1 MDHVPPSDPVTKQR
15 RIGGMLYAM
24 TNDPTPPS
32 PDNVVTLDTAAP
44 DAGERERAAET
55 ALLLRVRDHGDRT
68 AFNEFFDRFC
78 PRLRAYAQKQGAAP
92 QVAENVVQ
100 DVMIT
105 AWTRA
110 HLFDPDKASAR
121 TWIYTLV
128 RNRLIDAHRAGE
140 RRQRAYDKLATN
152 VAVVEDTPDEPE
164 HGLGNTKL
172 LSMLEELPEEQTRAV
187 LMAYVEGKSHREIAE
202 ELGVPTGTIKSRTRL
217 ALQRLRK
224 MMEIGE

>member
-1 MDHVPPSDPVTKQR
+1 
-15 RIGGMLYAM
+15 M
-24 TNDPTPPS
+24 TNDATPPTT
-32 PDNVVTLDTAAP
+32 DNVVSLTGTP
-44 DAGERERAAET
+44 TDANDRDRAAET
-55 ALLLRVRDHGDRT
+55 DLLVRVRDDGDRA
-68 AFNEFFDRFC
+68 AFNEFFERFC
-78 PRLRAYAQKQGAAP
+78 PRLRAYAQRQGAAP

-110 HLFDPDKASAR
+110 HLFDPGKASAR

-140 RRQRAYDKLATN
+140 RRQRAYDNLATN
-152 VAVVEDTPDEPE
+152 VATAIEHPDEPE
-164 HGLGNTKL
+164 HDLGNTKL
-172 LSMLEELPEEQTRAV
+172 LSMLEELPEEQMRAV

-224 MMEIGE
+224 MMETEQ

>member
-1 MDHVPPSDPVTKQR
+1 
-15 RIGGMLYAM
+15 MLYIM
-24 TNDPTPPS
+24 KDDQNPPV
-32 PDNVVTLDTAAP
+32 PGNVVTLASGASDNA
-44 DAGERERAAET
+44 ERERAAET
-55 ALLLRVRDHGDRT
+55 ALLVSVRDHGDRA
-68 AFNEFFDRFC
+68 AFNDFFERFC
-78 PRLRAYAQKQGAAP
+78 PRLRAYAQKQGASP

-105 AWTRA
+105 AWTRT

-140 RRQRAYDKLATN
+140 RRQRAYDSLATN
-152 VAVVEDTPDEPE
+152 VAVAEDVADEPNHE
-164 HGLGNTKL
+164 LGNTKL
-172 LSMLEELPEEQTRAV
+172 RAMLEELPEEQMRAV

-217 ALQRLRK
+217 ALQRLRR
-224 MMEIGE
+224 MMEGGE

>member
-1 MDHVPPSDPVTKQR
+1 
-15 RIGGMLYAM
+15 MLYAM
-24 TNDPTPPS
+24 TDDTNPPS
-32 PDNVVTLDTAAP
+32 PDNVVSLTANEP
-44 DAGERERAAET
+44 DAAERERAIET
-55 ALLLRVRDHGDRT
+55 ALLVSVRDNGDRA
-68 AFNEFFDRFC
+68 AFNDFFDRFC
-78 PRLRAYAQKQGAAP
+78 PRLRAYAQNQGASP

-105 AWTRA
+105 AWTRT

-128 RNRLIDAHRAGE
+128 RNRLIDSHRASA
-140 RRQRAYDKLATN
+140 RRQRAYDNLATN
-152 VAVVEDTPDEPE
+152 VAVAEEAMDEPE
-164 HGLGNTKL
+164 QDLGNTKL
-172 LSMLEELPEEQTRAV
+172 RSMLEELPEEQMRAV

-224 MMEIGE
+224 MMEGGE

>member
-1 MDHVPPSDPVTKQR
+1 
-15 RIGGMLYAM
+15 MLYAM
-24 TNDPTPPS
+24 TTDSTPPS
-32 PDNVVTLDTAAP
+32 SDNVVTLGAAAP
-44 DAGERERAAET
+44 DSAERERTAET
-55 ALLLRVRDHGDRT
+55 ELLVKVRDNADRT
-68 AFNEFFDRFC
+68 AFNDFFERFC
-78 PRLRAYAQKQGAAP
+78 PRLRAYAQKQGASP

-128 RNRLIDAHRAGE
+128 RNRLIDSHRAGE
-140 RRQRAYDKLATN
+140 RRQRAYDSLATN
-152 VAVVEDTPDEPE
+152 VAVFEDAPEEPT
-164 HGLGNTKL
+164 HDLGNTKL
-172 LSMLEELPEEQTRAV
+172 LSMLEELPEEQMRAV

-224 MMEIGE
+224 MMEGDE